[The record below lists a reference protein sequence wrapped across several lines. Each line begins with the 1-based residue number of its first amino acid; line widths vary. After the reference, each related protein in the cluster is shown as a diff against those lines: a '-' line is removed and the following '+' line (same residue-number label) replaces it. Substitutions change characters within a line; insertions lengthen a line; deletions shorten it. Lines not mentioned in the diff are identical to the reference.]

1 MPAPHRILLLAFP
14 HGQLLDI
21 AGPLQMFAG
30 ANDELSRQV
39 YRIEIAAPQAGA
51 FATSSGVRLVA
62 DVSFAQITNRRL
74 ARIHTLI
81 TVGGEPGM
89 RQELM
94 RGNATDILARAI
106 GRVPRIAS
114 VCSGTFFLAA
124 AGALDGRRAATHW
137 SEVEALKRFRP
148 EVLVDGNAIH
158 IEDRGIWTSA
168 GVTAGMDLA
177 LAMIEADLG
186 RKVALAIARRH
197 VLFRIRPGGQSQFS
211 AELVAQTAGNPKIK
225 KLAEKVTAQPRADW
239 RTDVL
244 AAEAGV
250 SRRSL
255 SRLFRTGLDVSP
267 ADFVERVRTDLA
279 RRRLLETD
287 DNVEAIAVA
296 CGFGSLRRMDRAFA
310 RAMSASPPSFAH
322 ASRRMEPSMSLF
334 NVGFVIFPELTQLDF
349 TGPQQ
354 VLARLPQSAMHI
366 IAKSAAPVSSDSGLS
381 LVPTHTFENC
391 PRLDLICIP
400 GGSTGVVRAMGDRD
414 TIEFVQRQ
422 SVTAKYVTSV
432 CTGAFILG
440 AAGLLKGR
448 RATTHWAFTELL
460 PLVGA
465 THEKGRVVKDGNVIT
480 AGGVTSGIDFGLNV
494 VAEIAGDTV
503 AQAIQLG
510 LEYDPNPPFDAGHPD
525 CAPDAAKATVFPRY
539 EKARTAFRD
548 GIARLPTM

>member
-14 HGQLLDI
+14 NGQLLDI
-21 AGPLQMFAG
+21 AGPVQMFAG

-39 YRIEIAAPQAGA
+39 YRIEIAAPQSGP

-62 DVSFAQITNRRL
+62 DVSFAQITNKRL

-89 RQELM
+89 RQELV
-94 RGNATDILARAI
+94 RGNATDIVSRAI

-148 EVLVDGNAIH
+148 AVLVDGDAIH

-255 SRLFRTGLDVSP
+255 SRLFRTGVDVSP
-267 ADFVERVRTDLA
+267 SDFVERVRTDLA

-310 RAMSASPPSFAH
+310 RAMSASPTEFR
-322 ASRRMEPSMSLF
+322 SRF
-334 NVGFVIFPELTQLDF
+334 KTNG
-349 TGPQQ
+349 
-354 VLARLPQSAMHI
+354 
-366 IAKSAAPVSSDSGLS
+366 AK
-381 LVPTHTFENC
+381 H
-391 PRLDLICIP
+391 
-400 GGSTGVVRAMGDRD
+400 
-414 TIEFVQRQ
+414 
-422 SVTAKYVTSV
+422 
-432 CTGAFILG
+432 
-440 AAGLLKGR
+440 
-448 RATTHWAFTELL
+448 
-460 PLVGA
+460 
-465 THEKGRVVKDGNVIT
+465 
-480 AGGVTSGIDFGLNV
+480 
-494 VAEIAGDTV
+494 VA
-503 AQAIQLG
+503 L
-510 LEYDPNPPFDAGHPD
+510 
-525 CAPDAAKATVFPRY
+525 
-539 EKARTAFRD
+539 
-548 GIARLPTM
+548 

>member
-1 MPAPHRILLLAFP
+1 MPAPRRILLLAFP
-14 HGQLLDI
+14 NGQLLDI

-39 YRIEIAAPQAGA
+39 YRFEIAAPEAGP

-62 DVSFAQITNRRL
+62 DASFAQITNRRL
-74 ARIHTLI
+74 ARIHTLM

-89 RQELM
+89 RQELV
-94 RGNATDILARAI
+94 RGNATEIVSRAI

-148 EVLVDGNAIH
+148 AVLVDGDAIH

-186 RKVALAIARRH
+186 RRVALAIARRH

-211 AELVAQTAGNPKIK
+211 AELVAQSAGNAKIK

-255 SRLFRTGLDVSP
+255 SRLFRTGLNVSP

-287 DNVEAIAVA
+287 DNVEAIAVT
-296 CGFGSLRRMDRAFA
+296 CGFGSLRRMDRVFA
-310 RAMSASPPSFAH
+310 RAMSASPTEFRSRFKTNGAKH
-322 ASRRMEPSMSLF
+322 AAL
-334 NVGFVIFPELTQLDF
+334 
-349 TGPQQ
+349 
-354 VLARLPQSAMHI
+354 
-366 IAKSAAPVSSDSGLS
+366 
-381 LVPTHTFENC
+381 
-391 PRLDLICIP
+391 
-400 GGSTGVVRAMGDRD
+400 
-414 TIEFVQRQ
+414 
-422 SVTAKYVTSV
+422 
-432 CTGAFILG
+432 
-440 AAGLLKGR
+440 
-448 RATTHWAFTELL
+448 
-460 PLVGA
+460 
-465 THEKGRVVKDGNVIT
+465 
-480 AGGVTSGIDFGLNV
+480 
-494 VAEIAGDTV
+494 
-503 AQAIQLG
+503 
-510 LEYDPNPPFDAGHPD
+510 
-525 CAPDAAKATVFPRY
+525 
-539 EKARTAFRD
+539 
-548 GIARLPTM
+548 

>member
-14 HGQLLDI
+14 NGQLLDI
-21 AGPLQMFAG
+21 AGPVQMFAG

-39 YRIEIAAPQAGA
+39 YRIEIAAPQSGP

-62 DVSFAQITNRRL
+62 DVSFAQITNKRL

-89 RQELM
+89 RQELV
-94 RGNATDILARAI
+94 RGNATDIVSRAI

-148 EVLVDGNAIH
+148 AVLVDGDAIH

-255 SRLFRTGLDVSP
+255 SRLFRTGVDVSP

-310 RAMSASPPSFAH
+310 RAMSASPTEFR
-322 ASRRMEPSMSLF
+322 SRF
-334 NVGFVIFPELTQLDF
+334 KTNG
-349 TGPQQ
+349 
-354 VLARLPQSAMHI
+354 
-366 IAKSAAPVSSDSGLS
+366 AK
-381 LVPTHTFENC
+381 H
-391 PRLDLICIP
+391 
-400 GGSTGVVRAMGDRD
+400 
-414 TIEFVQRQ
+414 
-422 SVTAKYVTSV
+422 
-432 CTGAFILG
+432 
-440 AAGLLKGR
+440 
-448 RATTHWAFTELL
+448 
-460 PLVGA
+460 
-465 THEKGRVVKDGNVIT
+465 
-480 AGGVTSGIDFGLNV
+480 
-494 VAEIAGDTV
+494 VA
-503 AQAIQLG
+503 L
-510 LEYDPNPPFDAGHPD
+510 
-525 CAPDAAKATVFPRY
+525 
-539 EKARTAFRD
+539 
-548 GIARLPTM
+548 

>member
-14 HGQLLDI
+14 NGQLLDI

-39 YRIEIAAPQAGA
+39 YRIEVAAPQAGP

-89 RQELM
+89 RQELV
-94 RGNATDILARAI
+94 RGNATDIVSRAI

-148 EVLVDGNAIH
+148 AVLVNGDAIH

-186 RKVALAIARRH
+186 RKVALAIAWRH

-211 AELVAQTAGNPKIK
+211 AELVAQTASNPKIK

-255 SRLFRTGLDVSP
+255 SRLFRTGLNVSP

-287 DNVEAIAVA
+287 DNVQAIAVS

-310 RAMSASPPSFAH
+310 RAMSASPTEFR
-322 ASRRMEPSMSLF
+322 SRF
-334 NVGFVIFPELTQLDF
+334 KTNG
-349 TGPQQ
+349 
-354 VLARLPQSAMHI
+354 
-366 IAKSAAPVSSDSGLS
+366 AK
-381 LVPTHTFENC
+381 H
-391 PRLDLICIP
+391 
-400 GGSTGVVRAMGDRD
+400 
-414 TIEFVQRQ
+414 
-422 SVTAKYVTSV
+422 
-432 CTGAFILG
+432 
-440 AAGLLKGR
+440 
-448 RATTHWAFTELL
+448 
-460 PLVGA
+460 
-465 THEKGRVVKDGNVIT
+465 
-480 AGGVTSGIDFGLNV
+480 
-494 VAEIAGDTV
+494 VAI
-503 AQAIQLG
+503 
-510 LEYDPNPPFDAGHPD
+510 
-525 CAPDAAKATVFPRY
+525 
-539 EKARTAFRD
+539 
-548 GIARLPTM
+548 